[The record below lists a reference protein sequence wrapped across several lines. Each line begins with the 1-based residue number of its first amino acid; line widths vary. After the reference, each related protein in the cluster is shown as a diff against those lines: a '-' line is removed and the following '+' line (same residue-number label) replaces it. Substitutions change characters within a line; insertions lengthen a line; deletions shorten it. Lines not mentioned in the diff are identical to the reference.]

1 MVQAVQKRMSQLPDL
16 FATVERAEEECLSAN
31 VDENDYTVFT
41 SQDLAFELE
50 LVVQSIA
57 KKISFIDNQ
66 ASRAKTHACQP
77 YTDDRKLLL
86 DRVAKHDQ
94 LDASTARTIREHF
107 QVFR

>member
-1 MVQAVQKRMSQLPDL
+1 MVQAVQRRMSQLPDL

-31 VDENDYTVFT
+31 VDENDYTAFT

-66 ASRAKTHACQP
+66 ASLTQYSPCQ
-77 YTDDRKLLL
+77 
-86 DRVAKHDQ
+86 
-94 LDASTARTIREHF
+94 S
-107 QVFR
+107 